1 LKNLSRGN
9 LYKDIQIFTKINVQS
24 KQDLLSQQIMLFS
37 SSLLC
42 NIYRFE
48 NHSFG
53 ATPKV
58 MKAATIIIA
67 AVSNP
72 NCVI

>member
-24 KQDLLSQQIMLFS
+24 KQDLLIQQIMLFS
-37 SSLLC
+37 SSLLR

-53 ATPKV
+53 TTLKV
-58 MKAATIIIA
+58 MKAATIIA